1 MMNEELR
8 VEYNYEE
15 ENGNVNQVWFSL
27 NKHTITRF
35 SSFDEFLS
43 FVYAMEEMAETI
55 AEEMDINLEYIDD
68 DISSFTTDIKRFL
81 N

>member
-1 MMNEELR
+1 MNEELR

-15 ENGNVNQVWFSL
+15 ENGNVSQVWFSL
-27 NKHTITRF
+27 NKRTITRF

-55 AEEMDINLEYIDD
+55 AGEMDINLEYIDD